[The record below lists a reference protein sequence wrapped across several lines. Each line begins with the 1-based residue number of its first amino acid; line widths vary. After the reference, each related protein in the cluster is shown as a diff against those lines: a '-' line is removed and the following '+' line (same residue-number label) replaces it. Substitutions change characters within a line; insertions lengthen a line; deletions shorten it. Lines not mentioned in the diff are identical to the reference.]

1 MSHFEGTVYHGG
13 EGTVGGEQLQL
24 GLWEH
29 NTRFSSHL
37 CGLGGRERE
46 REGRATSWKPSIQT
60 CEHHVREQ
68 VGMGA

>member
-24 GLWEH
+24 GQWEH
-29 NTRFSSHL
+29 NTHFSSHL

-46 REGRATSWKPSIQT
+46 RDGEGRGRGRGELPAGNQAFKPVST
-60 CEHHVREQ
+60 
-68 VGMGA
+68 M